1 MDGAVGKRRGERLVH
16 TPVLLH
22 QGEADEGRGRHD
34 HLKVVAA
41 ASAVDHVELGRVR
54 ERALEELT
62 ERLCAHGSMVPGGLM
77 WAGVLVPLEA
87 TSSLQHEVVARLHG
101 CRNPLGQLDHD
112 FRPAA

>member
-54 ERALEELT
+54 ERALEQLT

-77 WAGVLVPLEA
+77 WAGVLAGMAQTKQVERVGRRA
-87 TSSLQHEVVARLHG
+87 
-101 CRNPLGQLDHD
+101 
-112 FRPAA
+112 